1 MIRVVLE
8 CLSDGAL
15 LSCKAQ
21 GHSMFAPAGQDIV
34 CAAASVLLRTA
45 LSVLKDTSGF
55 TVKTDKPKRG
65 MLSFY
70 VDCIQKDGAVGHR
83 EILIYT
89 AVFLQ
94 KGLSALQ
101 AEYPSHLSLQVVC
114 ARDCKYVKDG
124 GI

>member
-1 MIRVVLE
+1 
-8 CLSDGAL
+8 
-15 LSCKAQ
+15 
-21 GHSMFAPAGQDIV
+21 MFAPAGQDIV

-55 TVKTDKPKRG
+55 IIKTDKPKRG

-70 VDCIQKDGAVGHR
+70 VDCMQKDDAVGHR
-83 EILIYT
+83 EILI
-89 AVFLQ
+89 
-94 KGLSALQ
+94 SALQ